1 MGQEGD
7 GIDIQSLMNALDD
20 EDNESLMKL
29 DTRAVKTIKN
39 NMLQKLNLSREHLRK
54 LHGQLKDY
62 RYIDEMNELK
72 YGAYIRWIPLRDPS
86 KIKLTNGGI
95 ICDILVKDNGIH
107 VVCRNNMHRMF
118 QLRLMECMIF
128 QKLSDQEKVLLSVM
142 DYLNAA

>member
-1 MGQEGD
+1 MALED

-20 EDNESLMKL
+20 DDNESLMNL
-29 DTRAVKTIKN
+29 DTRTIKAVKN
-39 NMLQKLNLSREHLRK
+39 DMLQKLNLQREQLKK

-62 RYIDEMNELK
+62 RYVDEMNELK
-72 YGAYIRWIPLRDPS
+72 YGGYIRWISLRDPN

-118 QLRLMECMIF
+118 QIKLIECMVF
-128 QKLSDQEKVLLSVM
+128 QKLSDQEKVLISVM
-142 DYLNAA
+142 DYLNTA

>member
-7 GIDIQSLMNALDD
+7 GIDIQSLMKALDD

-29 DTRAVKTIKN
+29 DTRTVKTIKN

-62 RYIDEMNELK
+62 RYVDEMNELK
-72 YGAYIRWIPLRDPS
+72 YGAYIRWIPLRDPN